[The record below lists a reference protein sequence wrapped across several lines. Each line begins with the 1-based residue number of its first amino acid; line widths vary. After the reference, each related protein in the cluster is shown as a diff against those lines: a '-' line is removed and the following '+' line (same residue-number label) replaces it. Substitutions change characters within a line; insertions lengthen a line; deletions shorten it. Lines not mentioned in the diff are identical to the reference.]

1 MLLKDVIGQQKI
13 KEQLIKTVKEQRIS
27 HSQLFLGPEGSGNLA
42 LAIAYAQYICCTNKE
57 DGESCNACPSCTKY
71 QKLIHPDLHF
81 VFPVNTTNEITDKPV
96 SDDFIGKWREIITE
110 NPYLN
115 LNQWYDVIGIENKQ
129 GLISK
134 PESEAILHK
143 LNLKSFESDYKI
155 MIIWHPEKMNAP
167 AANSLLK
174 MIEEPPAKTIFLLVS
189 NSTENILPTILSRSQ
204 IVKIPKIEDI
214 KLAAYIKK
222 KYELPDKKIDEIIN
236 LSNGSYLKALEIIN
250 NSEEY
255 ELNLEKFIQL
265 MRLCYGKKIPEI
277 LEWIDDIVSTGR
289 ESQKSFLI
297 YSLAII
303 RKNLLLS
310 LKQDKVAYLTEKE
323 NDFSKKFH
331 HFIND
336 SNASQISHEINKAYT
351 DIERNSYGKIVFLDL
366 SFKLI
371 KLIRNQN

>member
-1 MLLKDVIGQQKI
+1 MQLKDVIGQQKI
-13 KEQLIKTVKEQRIS
+13 KKRLIKTVKEGRIS
-27 HSQLFLGPEGSGNLA
+27 HAQLFMGPEGSGNLA

-57 DGESCNACPSCTKY
+57 NGDSCNICPSCTKY

-81 VFPVNTTNEITDKPV
+81 VFPVNTTRTITDKPV
-96 SDDFIGKWREIITE
+96 SDDFIGKWREIIIE

-115 LNQWYDVIGIENKQ
+115 LNLWYDVIGIENKQ
-129 GLISK
+129 GFISK
-134 PESEAILHK
+134 AESEAILRK

-174 MIEEPPAKTIFLLVS
+174 LIEEPPAKTIFILVS
-189 NSTENILPTILSRSQ
+189 DNTDQITPTILSRSQ
-204 IVKIPKIEDI
+204 ILKIPKIKNDELAIFI
-214 KLAAYIKK
+214 KE
-222 KYELPDKKIDEIIN
+222 KYELEDKKIEEIIN
-236 LSNGSYLKALEIIN
+236 LSNGNYCKALEIIN

-255 ELNLEKFIQL
+255 ENNLEKFIQL
-265 MRLCYGKKIPEI
+265 MRLCYGKKMLEI
-277 LEWIDDIVSTGR
+277 LEWIDDMVSTGR
-289 ESQKSFLI
+289 ERQKRFLD

-310 LKQDKVAYLTEKE
+310 LNQNKIAYLTAKE
-323 NDFSKKFH
+323 NEFSKKFH
-331 HFIND
+331 LFIND
-336 SNASQISHEINKAYT
+336 SNAFQITHEINKAYS
-351 DIERNSYGKIVFLDL
+351 DIERNAYSKIVFLDL

>member
-1 MLLKDVIGQQKI
+1 MLLKEVIGQQKI

-57 DGESCNACPSCTKY
+57 DGESCNECPSCTKY

-81 VFPVNTTNEITDKPV
+81 VFPVNTTNEIAEKPV
-96 SDDFIGKWREIITE
+96 SDNFIAKWRASVLE
-110 NPYLN
+110 NPYLEI
-115 LNQWYDVIGIENKQ
+115 NQWYDIIGIENKQ
-129 GLISK
+129 GLISIY
-134 PESEAILHK
+134 ESKAIISK

-167 AANSLLK
+167 AANKLLK
-174 MIEEPPAKTIFLLVS
+174 MIEEPPAKTIFLLVT

-214 KLAAYIKK
+214 KLAAFIKK

-255 ELNLEKFIQL
+255 ETNLEKFIQL

-277 LEWIDDIVSTGR
+277 LEWIDDMVSTGR

-336 SNASQISHEINKAYT
+336 SNASQISDEINKAYT
-351 DIERNSYGKIVFLDL
+351 DIERNAYGKIVFLDL

>member
-1 MLLKDVIGQQKI
+1 MLLKEVIGQQKI

-81 VFPVNTTNEITDKPV
+81 VFPVNTTNEIAEKPV
-96 SDDFIGKWREIITE
+96 SDNFIAKWRASVLE
-110 NPYLN
+110 NPYLEI
-115 LNQWYDVIGIENKQ
+115 NQWYDIIGIENKQ
-129 GLISK
+129 GLISIY
-134 PESEAILHK
+134 ESKAIISK

-167 AANSLLK
+167 AANKLLK
-174 MIEEPPAKTIFLLVS
+174 MIEEPPAKTIFLLVT

-214 KLAAYIKK
+214 KLAAFIKK

-255 ELNLEKFIQL
+255 ETNLEKFIQL

-277 LEWIDDIVSTGR
+277 LEWIDDMVSTGR

-336 SNASQISHEINKAYT
+336 SNASQISDEINKAYT
-351 DIERNSYGKIVFLDL
+351 DIERNAYGKIVFLDL